1 MRAALSYSFGRRL
14 GPVAAR
20 MTRKLPRSWRSTARR
35 RRFLL
40 LVLSAPGFAAVAA
53 LPVHKSLWALL
64 GGTFAIVIVC
74 AVRALA
80 EPTLMLG
87 DDRD

>member
-1 MRAALSYSFGRRL
+1 MSALSHVLGRRL

-20 MTRKLPRSWRSTARR
+20 VTRALPNSWRSTARR
-35 RRFLL
+35 RRFL
-40 LVLSAPGFAAVAA
+40 VLALAAPGFAAVAA
-53 LPVHKSLWALL
+53 LPLHRSLWALL

-80 EPTLMLG
+80 EPILLLG